1 MPHHYHLSHHVH
13 QRYHHRHHRNHHH
26 CHCHNYY
33 LKRYHWLNSWW
44 NRYMLSWNPC
54 SLYVFDKNLFYRISD
69 KYFKRHV
76 GDVNLPFQLFQFFA
90 GLNVW
95 VSWNASRRISR
106 WLMFLKITLSLIRSP
121 NVSASSWKCPF
132 RSSSLSTL
140 SLKLGGRNV
149 GNFNGDQNL
158 STRPPIVRQA
168 FTLFWYQLPP
178 PLL

>member
-1 MPHHYHLSHHVH
+1 MYTNDIIAVIIVIFTTAIVTITIWSNIIDLITDETVI
-13 QRYHHRHHRNHHH
+13 
-26 CHCHNYY
+26 C
-33 LKRYHWLNSWW
+33 WVET
-44 NRYMLSWNPC
+44 PC
-54 SLYVFDKNLFYRISD
+54 PVYSFYRISD

-76 GDVNLPFQLFQFFA
+76 GDVYLPFELFQFFA

-132 RSSSLSTL
+132 RSSSLPTL

-158 STRPPIVRQA
+158 PTRPPIVRQA

>member
-1 MPHHYHLSHHVH
+1 MVQLYTTVPSTIQLMICWVETL
-13 QRYHHRHHRNHHH
+13 
-26 CHCHNYY
+26 C
-33 LKRYHWLNSWW
+33 
-44 NRYMLSWNPC
+44 PV
-54 SLYVFDKNLFYRISD
+54 YVFDKNLFSRISD
-69 KYFKRHV
+69 KYFKRHLRNV
-76 GDVNLPFQLFQFFA
+76 YLPFQLFQFFA

-121 NVSASSWKCPF
+121 NVWASSWKCPF
-132 RSSSLSTL
+132 RSSSLPTL

-149 GNFNGDQNL
+149 GNFNGVQNL
-158 STRPPIVRQA
+158 PTRPPIVRQA